1 MFYRCPKCKNI
12 WQYPIEKCPNCF
24 LGLEKLLTKTAKVIG
39 ISKVNIPTPLH
50 PKVPYFVLVLEDYNP
65 PSTLPARGGA
75 PEKGNKWVQKSI
87 KEYKI
92 GDIIEYESSQDKNAV
107 AIWRIKYDILEAIEK
122 VIELLGGP
130 PPLFKEKSRLNQE
143 SQKWWGVNSQTKILI
158 LPTLIAPKHPY
169 LAVNT
174 NPKFLESLINYLS
187 NVGADKKNIK
197 VAAQSFDETPI
208 EVSAQKSQLLDV
220 CLQNQIT
227 PLDLAKGNFVKKTQD
242 GFTFEISEE
251 VFNSNL
257 IINLPIL
264 KIDSKLGVRGASEN
278 ILKFLKKGSYLSLQ
292 YLYSPSKSEGG
303 KEDSSSLTEEEMMEK
318 LQGVLPNY
326 LTIADGQTIQKTVG
340 FTAFLGVIL
349 ASLNPLNLDRVF
361 AEICM
366 VAPHQGSGGGLPEYL
381 KKIKIEDIPI
391 VGRKVEELQYEVEKT

>member
-1 MFYRCPKCKNI
+1 MFYQCPKCKNI
-12 WQYPIEKCPNCF
+12 WQYPIEKCPDCF

-39 ISKVNIPTPLH
+39 VSKINIPTLLH
-50 PKVPYFVLVLEDYNP
+50 PKVPYFVLVLED
-65 PSTLPARGGA
+65 
-75 PEKGNKWVQKSI
+75 EKGNKWAYKSL

-92 GDIIEYESSQDKNAV
+92 GEEFIPEVSQNKNAV
-107 AIWRIKYDILEAIEK
+107 AVWRIKYDILEAMEK
-122 VIELLGGP
+122 VIELLGG
-130 PPLFKEKSRLNQE
+130 LKI
-143 SQKWWGVNSQTKILI
+143 NSQTRILI
-158 LPTLIAPKHPY
+158 LPTLVSPKHPY
-169 LAVNT
+169 LAINT

-187 NVGADKKNIK
+187 NIGADKKNIK
-197 VAAQSFDETPI
+197 VAAQSFDEVPI
-208 EVSAQKSQLLDV
+208 EASAQKSQLLDV

-264 KIDSKLGVRGASEN
+264 KLDLKLGVRGATEN
-278 ILKFLKKGSYLSLQ
+278 ILKFLKKESYFSLQ

-326 LTIADGQTIQKTVG
+326 LTIADGQTIQKAAG
-340 FTAFLGVIL
+340 FTAFLGLTL

-366 VAPHQGSGGGLPEYL
+366 VALHQGSGGGLPEYL

-391 VGRKVEELQYEVEKT
+391 VGRKVEEVQYNLNYV

>member
-1 MFYRCPKCKNI
+1 MFYQCPKCKNI

-50 PKVPYFVLVLEDYNP
+50 PKVPYFVLVLED
-65 PSTLPARGGA
+65 
-75 PEKGNKWVQKSI
+75 EKGNKWAYKSL

-92 GDIIEYESSQDKNAV
+92 GEEFIPEVSQDKNTVAV
-107 AIWRIKYDILEAIEK
+107 WRIKYDILEAITNS
-122 VIELLGGP
+122 IELLGGAMRTP
-130 PPLFKEKSRLNQE
+130 SSSSPSLPSEARCLKID
-143 SQKWWGVNSQTKILI
+143 SQTKILV

-197 VAAQSFDETPI
+197 VAAQSFDEVPI
-208 EVSAQKSQLLDV
+208 EASAQKSQLLDV
-220 CLQNQIT
+220 CLQNQIV
-227 PLDLAKGNFVKKTQD
+227 PFDLAKGNFVKKTQD
-242 GFTFEISEE
+242 GFNLEISEE
-251 VFNSNL
+251 VFNSDL

-278 ILKFLKKGSYLSLQ
+278 ILKFLKKESYLSLQ
-292 YLYSPSKSEGG
+292 YLYSQ
-303 KEDSSSLTEEEMMEK
+303 EEIMEK
-318 LQGVLPNY
+318 LSRVLPDY
-326 LTIADGQTIQKTVG
+326 LTIADGQTIQKAAG

-349 ASLNPLNLDRVF
+349 ASLNPFNLDRVF

-366 VAPHQGSGGGLPEYL
+366 VVPHQGSGGGLPECL
-381 KKIKIEDIPI
+381 KKIKIEDIPTA
-391 VGRKVEELQYEVEKT
+391 GRKVEELQYEVEKT